1 MKDGIKQR
9 RAYLMDMVDRY
20 TRGVNIYCN
29 YNHHEDACG
38 CKINP
43 TDGASKYQ
51 LHEQAKAIRRE
62 VLALDKLIMSYSQE
76 EKDRKLTR

>member
-29 YNHHEDACG
+29 AAHGNDMAGHY
-38 CKINP
+38 INP
-43 TDGASKYQ
+43 VDGASKYQ

-62 VLALDKLIMSYSQE
+62 VLALDKLIMSFDRD
-76 EKDRKLTR
+76 EKDKKLTR